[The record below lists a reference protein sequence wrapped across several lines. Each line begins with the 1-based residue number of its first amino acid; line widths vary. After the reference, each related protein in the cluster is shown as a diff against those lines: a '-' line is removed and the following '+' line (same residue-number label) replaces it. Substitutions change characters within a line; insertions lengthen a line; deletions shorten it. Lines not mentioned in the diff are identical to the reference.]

1 MWHTFLSVN
10 IFSKKHLKK
19 FAYSKNGIIFDLSKS
34 NNMTTQNK
42 IRKQIISNQILR
54 LAKIYISK
62 KVCVENINWHY
73 RVTQIQIKAINEKR
87 SIK

>member
-1 MWHTFLSVN
+1 
-10 IFSKKHLKK
+10 
-19 FAYSKNGIIFDLSKS
+19 
-34 NNMTTQNK
+34 MTTQNK